1 MSISTLDNLHVHTT
15 VAPVRATAISCD
27 QGIHAYDRTF
37 GAHVIRL
44 HPFINYVLANSSL
57 IQRTHRQCLSDPF
70 LKGAGDKARSY
81 YRPVAWSRHIWT
93 LPHTPIWPLPCWG
106 VRNVLW

>member
-1 MSISTLDNLHVHTT
+1 MSISTLDNLHTT

-27 QGIHAYDRTF
+27 QESRAYNRTF
-37 GAHVIRL
+37 RARDIR
-44 HPFINYVLANSSL
+44 HFIHYVLANSSL

-81 YRPVAWSRHIWT
+81 YRPIAWSCHIWT
-93 LPHTPIWPLPCWG
+93 LPHTPIWPSPCWG